1 MPTSNV
7 IHLPAAAKA
16 TDEFDSDLN
25 QVSSAVPR
33 SSPSEGSDEYD
44 PKMNHI
50 SSAVH
55 EPGQVFPGKNDDA
68 ALPFVTEAEVATTTK
83 NGQDDQ
89 HSKPS
94 VAGVESPSRNTLAY
108 GALGFNQTFAYPACA
123 SAFPD
128 ANQSF
133 QQLKPGHIF
142 PGVFPGQSPPFQ
154 AENGGYFSGI
164 DSLQIKMPSNPTD
177 PSKSAAAAAGTP
189 QPQPITITHLS
200 PGHTYA
206 TVPYPYHISFPTGQ
220 PLVQHPNGKF
230 FPAIMSIVPSGQ
242 GDNRDAA
249 SLLSRIVDDP
259 PYPPESALGQ
269 PKKWIRWTDTE
280 DVALKTAVKKY
291 GEDKMELISR
301 SIFLN
306 TRSLDQCRQRW
317 KKALQPGLVK
327 GKWTKEEDALIL
339 EMVKTSTVQGAD
351 GELHTPWS
359 TIAQRLPG
367 RLGEHVKA
375 RWINHLDPD
384 IRRGVWTKTEMDLLT
399 EAQKE
404 LGNRWSEIAKRI
416 PGRSE
421 NSVKNR
427 WYNAKTSLK
436 RKTEKETEEAEKRR
450 HIEEI
455 LSRQADNTDEN
466 DDTDRRSS
474 TESNETIQ
482 SLIFK
487 SDESEDH
494 HI

>member
-7 IHLPAAAKA
+7 IHIPAAAKGS
-16 TDEFDSDLN
+16 DEFDSNLN
-25 QVSSAVPR
+25 QVSSAVHR
-33 SSPSEGSDEYD
+33 SSPS
-44 PKMNHI
+44 K
-50 SSAVH
+50 H
-55 EPGQVFPGKNDDA
+55 ES
-68 ALPFVTEAEVATTTK
+68 ALPFGKAEVATTTK
-83 NGQDDQ
+83 NSQDDQ

-94 VAGVESPSRNTLAY
+94 VAGVESPSRNTVAY
-108 GALGFNQTFAYPACA
+108 GAFGFNQTFAYPAFA
-123 SAFPD
+123 SVFPD
-128 ANQSF
+128 ANQS
-133 QQLKPGHIF
+133 QQIKPGHVF

-154 AENGGYFSGI
+154 AKNGGYFSGM
-164 DSLQIKMPSNPTD
+164 DNGLQIQMALNPTD
-177 PSKSAAAAAGTP
+177 PSKSASAAAGTP

-206 TVPYPYHISFPTGQ
+206 TVPYPYHISYPTGQ
-220 PLVQHPNGKF
+220 PLVPHPNGKF
-230 FPAIMSIVPSGQ
+230 YPAIMSIVPSGQ
-242 GDNRDAA
+242 LDNRDEA

-280 DVALKTAVKKY
+280 DVALKAAVKKY

-327 GKWTKEEDALIL
+327 GKWTKDEDALIL
-339 EMVKTSTVQGAD
+339 EMVKASSVQGGD
-351 GELHTPWS
+351 GESQTPWS
-359 TIAQRLPG
+359 AIAQRLPG

-375 RWINHLDPD
+375 RWVNHLDTNL
-384 IRRGVWTKTEMDLLT
+384 RRGVWTKTEMDLLT

-404 LGNRWSEIAKRI
+404 LGNRWAEIAKRI

-436 RKTEKETEEAEKRR
+436 RKAEKETEEAEKRR
-450 HIEEI
+450 HIEEV
-455 LSRQADNTDEN
+455 LSRDEN
-466 DDTDRRSS
+466 DKEDRRSS
-474 TESNETIQ
+474 TESDETIQ

-487 SDESEDH
+487 SEKSQIDE
-494 HI
+494 